1 MTDLTLQDVYDRLD
15 ELGYSPTTYRD
26 VRRDIARALQLH
38 GVASLREI
46 PADLDAFDALWRDRD
61 DALVLGFSSPRAFR
75 IWRTHVRGAI
85 RRARGEAASAST
97 TRDDAWRPILDYL
110 TAEGS
115 NRDKK
120 MMVLAQR
127 ARRESLAPCDVDADW
142 VAARHAALKSTHRSS
157 LRQGVAVLN
166 DLVERADEHPRIREV
181 LPSAAIPLPETN
193 ARKRFGGL
201 ELPRGFHDDVER
213 FLNHYRRGRNDLGD
227 DEDEET
233 AEEPSRREREYVC
246 AISWLV
252 RELVHAGELEAEE
265 VTDLSAVVDVDL
277 VRRAAKSFRDR
288 REAGETKAEAS
299 TLYTYVGTIK
309 AIAAIWIGASEEEI
323 REYRKL
329 MNKKSVK
336 TKNVNGIA
344 HDREQ
349 WLKQVVLSRDSTIRD
364 TVLTMPDTLM
374 RSADRDLARWSEL
387 SVSDRMRAIRAA
399 AAACQTAI
407 MLRTMALRKANVRGL
422 RFRGRTPT
430 LILPGRTRGARIE
443 IPGAEV
449 KNGRDLSGPVP
460 QSAWPIVR
468 RWLEVYRPLLVEHHP
483 TGHNAVDSE
492 YVFPSP
498 SSDRPMSVNSMD
510 RCFNHAVSMLGVGL
524 TPHMTRHVVAAIIL
538 HRDPTKLEVVADF
551 LGDTPAT
558 VKKNYTFLD
567 TQRASEDAQSQLA
580 KETTAARRRR
590 RAA

>member
-1 MTDLTLQDVYDRLD
+1 MSNLTLQDVYDRLD

-26 VRRDIARALQLH
+26 VRRDLQRAPQLH
-38 GVASLREI
+38 GVASLRDI
-46 PADLDAFDALWRDRD
+46 PADLDAFDALWRDRG
-61 DALVLGFSSPRAFR
+61 DALVLGFSSPRAFKL
-75 IWRTHVRGAI
+75 WRTHVRGAI
-85 RRARGEAASAST
+85 RRARGEAVVAST
-97 TRDDAWRPILDYL
+97 TRDDAWRPILDQL
-110 TAEGS
+110 AAEGV

-120 MMVLAQR
+120 LIMVAQR
-127 ARRESLAPCDVDADW
+127 ARREGLGPKDIDADW
-142 VAARHAALKSTHRSS
+142 VAARHAALQSPRRSS
-157 LRQGVAVLN
+157 FRQGVAVLN
-166 DLVERADEHPRIREV
+166 GLVERANEHLEIRGV
-181 LPSAAIPLPETN
+181 LPAAAIPLPETN

-201 ELPRGFHDDVER
+201 ELPRGFHDDLAR
-213 FLNHYRRGRNDLGD
+213 FIDHYRRARDDLED
-227 DEDEET
+227 DEEVG
-233 AEEPSRREREYVC
+233 EPSRRDRDYVC
-246 AISWLV
+246 AVSWLV
-252 RELVHAGELEAEE
+252 RELVHAGEIGAEE

-299 TLYTYVGTIK
+299 TLHSYVGTIK

-336 TKNVNGIA
+336 TKNVNRIA
-344 HDREQ
+344 HDREK
-349 WLKQVVLSRDSTIRD
+349 WLKKVVLSRDSTIRD

-387 SVSDRMRAIRAA
+387 SVSDRMRAIRTA

-407 MLRTMALRKANVRGL
+407 MLRTMALRKANVRNL

-443 IPGAEV
+443 IPGDEV
-449 KNGRDLSGPVP
+449 KNRRDLSGPVP

-468 RWLEVYRPLLVEHHP
+468 RWLEVYRPLLVDHHP
-483 TGHNAVDSE
+483 TGHDAADSDF
-492 YVFPSP
+492 VFPSTSP
-498 SSDRPMSVNSMD
+498 DRPMSVNSID
-510 RCFNHAVSMLGVGL
+510 RCFNYAASTLGVGL
-524 TPHMTRHVVAAIIL
+524 TPHMTRHVVAAIVL

-590 RAA
+590 RVA